1 MLRHAIRLILLVT
14 ALSGLVHKPLA
25 AAEATAPVQKPEVAA
40 RQTVDY
46 QRQLDRTKLPRPV
59 AEMIDAIMAAAH
71 SGEIEDLRT
80 AIEWNELPPAL
91 SGEKIDDPIAFLKA
105 ASQDGKGHQMLAII
119 ADLLSVGPARQPLG
133 RDPENTDVYVWPYL
147 AELSLD
153 KLSPAEEVDLYRI
166 VPVDQIV
173 KMRQQKRWTWYRLA
187 IGADGTWHAFIQQD

>member
-1 MLRHAIRLILLVT
+1 M
-14 ALSGLVHKPLA
+14 
-25 AAEATAPVQKPEVAA
+25 QKPEVAA